1 MVVGVGRKRVRETPE
16 SPACV
21 TSKMGKY
28 DSPVPSLLNLSA
40 MCVASNYPYQEVE
53 EKLGVISGP
62 MQTAIMYHSFPQSE
76 SSIELYS
83 SNKLHVSA
91 TETHKEPFA
100 MGVKLVEKDAVSQV
114 LQIGMSFSIF
124 FFYLLLFSSFFDFK

>member
-1 MVVGVGRKRVRETPE
+1 
-16 SPACV
+16 
-21 TSKMGKY
+21 MGKY

-76 SSIELYS
+76 TSIELYS

-91 TETHKEPFA
+91 TETHKEPFN

-114 LQIGMSFSIF
+114 VQIGMC
-124 FFYLLLFSSFFDFK
+124 FDFSHFTFYVSLWCFVHFCILRPVEIRTTDSHYP